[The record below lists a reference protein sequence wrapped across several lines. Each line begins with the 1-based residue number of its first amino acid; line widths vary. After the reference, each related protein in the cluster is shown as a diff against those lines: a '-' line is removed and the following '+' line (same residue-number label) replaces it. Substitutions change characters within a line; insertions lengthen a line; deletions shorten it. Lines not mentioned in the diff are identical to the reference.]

1 MYVENSCE
9 SGMRIS
15 VVARWLKIRI
25 TLGFSKEKMVVR
37 TNLPKVIVDGVHHV
51 EFARPMDSIEQANLR
66 KGSV

>member
-1 MYVENSCE
+1 
-9 SGMRIS
+9 
-15 VVARWLKIRI
+15 LKIRI